1 MKVKLLNHT
10 PLDVAYISAKTCYSP
25 DSPITL
31 SDENVSKEQMITFL
45 KKVISTGHLSTVE
58 GINFSF
64 AIEDVSR
71 SLLAQITH
79 HRVGIQFSVQSQ
91 RYVKYDEI
99 RYYTPPTIAKNKE
112 ALEVYELIMAD
123 IENAY
128 LKLNELG
135 IPAEDSRYVLS
146 NATYTNISTTINLRT
161 LVHIMGLRLCARA
174 SLEIRMLMS
183 EMRKAILEVEP
194 WLSEILLPQCE
205 HLGYCPE
212 RNCCGRKDKK

>member
-1 MKVKLLNHT
+1 MEVKLLSHT

-25 DSPITL
+25 DSPIEI
-31 SDENVSKEQMITFL
+31 SEDVISKDKMVSFL
-45 KKVISTGHLSTVE
+45 KKIISTGHLSTVE

-64 AIEDVSR
+64 AIKDVSR
-71 SLLAQITH
+71 SLLAQLTR

-112 ALEVYELIMAD
+112 ALEIYELLMTD

-146 NATYTNISTTINLRT
+146 NATYTNISTTINLRS

-183 EMRKAILEVEP
+183 EMRKAIIEVEP

-212 RNCCGRKDKK
+212 RDCCGRKAKK